1 MKAHC
6 GYCGEEIMGAV
17 NRCWRCGH
25 HFAVSPAADGLPPVR
40 RDPIPAP
47 TGGSLEPSRTTVVG
61 RALPVSVRPQ
71 SPASPIE
78 THAQPAIASQTAQS
92 SDEAAAGRLLRLE
105 TANAKRWGTP
115 FSSDFEPTAGDR
127 WRRRQRRLREWLR
140 LVVGDPPSVAGA
152 GKFVDRPTPWAASSL
167 GGASRG
173 GIARASPLDTPPHS
187 PLANAAAFL
196 SLALSA
202 IALAVLPYPL
212 IALAMA
218 GMALSLATLSQWAT
232 PRARTI
238 ALIVLALAILAT
250 AIWKTTPRD
259 SSAGGVDALESSGTP

>member
-47 TGGSLEPSRTTVVG
+47 AGGSPGPSRSTVEG
-61 RALPVSVRPQ
+61 RPLPVSVRPQ

-78 THAQPAIASQTAQS
+78 SHAQPAISSQAVQTS
-92 SDEAAAGRLLRLE
+92 NEAAAGRLLRLE
-105 TANAKRWGTP
+105 TANAERWGTP

-140 LVVGDPPSVAGA
+140 LVMGDPPGVAGA
-152 GKFVDRPTPWAASSL
+152 GKFVGRPAPWAPGSSGEAS
-167 GGASRG
+167 AR
-173 GIARASPLDTPPHS
+173 GIARASLLDTPPHS
-187 PLANAAAFL
+187 PIANAAAFL

-212 IALAMA
+212 IALAIA
-218 GMALSLATLSQWAT
+218 GMALALATLAQWAA

-250 AIWKTTPRD
+250 AIWKATPRAA
-259 SSAGGVDALESSGTP
+259 SAGGVGALESSGTP